1 MFKKNRSIRT
11 PLQPLRQLASALT
24 LLGAAT
30 AILGGSPA
38 NAVSLELKG
47 AAPAIRDRHQSSPGT
62 DLPMPKSPSVAKLD
76 ERLAEKRLT
85 RGSPV
90 LLRVFKEEAELELW
104 MQQDVRFVHFATYPI
119 CDWSGGLG
127 PKLLEGDK
135 QSPEGFYTITRERL
149 HRSTKWPHSFDLGFP
164 NVLDRSLLRTGS
176 YLLIHGGCSSTGC
189 FAMTDAV
196 MAQIHELVSGAVE
209 AGQEHVPV
217 HVFPF
222 RMSAANIGRH
232 SKSAWYDFWAN
243 LKEGYDAF
251 ERTRLPPRISVC
263 NGRYQI
269 ADARA
274 VEASAP
280 SQLTA
285 CAGTTAILEAEEE
298 LRDIVREPSLWDEL
312 PEADRKLLALLP
324 MPIEKIAAQLATAKV
339 AYSKSRK
346 SRSATAAASG
356 LKCNLGLASCRR
368 FLALKQRRMKSER
381 ANAAKRKGSIATAQ
395 TRGKN
400 K

>member
-1 MFKKNRSIRT
+1 MLKKSRSIRPPLR
-11 PLQPLRQLASALT
+11 PLQQWASALR
-24 LLGAAT
+24 LLAAAT
-30 AILGGSPA
+30 AILGVSPA
-38 NAVSLELKG
+38 SAIALELKG
-47 AAPAIRDRHQSSPGT
+47 AAPAIRDRLQRSPGE
-62 DLPMPKSPSVAKLD
+62 DLPLPKSPSVGKLD

-85 RGSPV
+85 RGSHV
-90 LLRVFKEEAELELW
+90 LLRVFKEESELEVW
-104 MQQDVRFVHFATYPI
+104 MQQDVRFVHLATYPI
-119 CDWSGGLG
+119 CDWSGVIG
-127 PKLLEGDK
+127 PKLLEGDR
-135 QSPEGFYTITRERL
+135 QSPEGFYTITRQGL

-189 FAMTDAV
+189 FAMTNSL
-196 MAQIHELVSGAVE
+196 MAQIHELVSAAVA
-209 AGQEHVPV
+209 AGQQHVPV

-222 RMSAANIGRH
+222 RMSAANIARH
-232 SKSAWYDFWAN
+232 GKSQWYDFWTN

-263 NGRYQI
+263 NGRYRI

-274 VEASAP
+274 VEAGTH

-285 CAGTTAILEAEEE
+285 CAGTTAILEAEKK
-298 LRDIVREPSLWDEL
+298 LRDIVRELSLLAEL

-339 AYSKSRK
+339 AHSKSRK
-346 SRSATAAASG
+346 SRTTTAAATG

-368 FLALKQRRMKSER
+368 FLALRQRRMKSDQ
-381 ANAAKRKGSIATAQ
+381 ANAAKTKRGIQTAQ
-395 TRGKN
+395 KRGKN
-400 K
+400 R